1 MNTRFG
7 CWARRAKPCL
17 FAHLTTSVVTAGPL
31 NLLVHGD
38 ESAVEDRRK
47 PHRKRRQCTSRKP
60 EAYDDRHLE
69 TSQVNAPALVVFTV
83 RDGRWALKC
92 DVIAAP
98 RRVPPTLRLRR
109 LTGRPRR

>member
-47 PHRKRRQCTSRKP
+47 PHRKRRRV
-60 EAYDDRHLE
+60 R
-69 TSQVNAPALVVFTV
+69 PASLRLTT
-83 RDGRWALKC
+83 
-92 DVIAAP
+92 IA
-98 RRVPPTLRLRR
+98 TLR
-109 LTGRPRR
+109 PPK